1 MKTKLPDACLQLT
14 LLCIIFLVINM
25 ATVAL
30 LPIELSRLVRV
41 STTLLLLLFLSYH
54 RGHKQL
60 IVFLGI
66 LFFALRDSLIIDY
79 ETEFNKTFVFI
90 ITIFA
95 YLLLV
100 SVPLKKLRLSK
111 STPVIIIFVLTL
123 IALNVFNVYYLSDVV
138 RNELDTPYQLVLF
151 FVQGAVLIVLGF
163 VGFMYNERVE
173 GKTPLIYLYFVLCFI
188 LSDLCGL
195 AAYFFKFEPAYFPER
210 AFYIIGLVLLVNF
223 SLNQKIIQESRITER
238 KREYL
243 L

>member
-1 MKTKLPDACLQLT
+1 MKTKLPDAYLQLT

-25 ATVAL
+25 VTVAS
-30 LPIELSRLVRV
+30 LPIELSRIVRV
-41 STTLLLLLFLSYH
+41 STILFLLLFLAYH
-54 RGHKQL
+54 KGHTQL

-79 ETEFNKTFVFI
+79 ENEFNKTFVFI

-95 YLLLV
+95 YTLLA
-100 SVPLKKLRLSK
+100 SIPLKKLKLSK
-111 STPVIIIFVLTL
+111 STPVIIIFVISL

-138 RNELDTPYQLVLF
+138 SSELDTWFQLVLF
-151 FVQGAVLIVLGF
+151 FIQGAVLIILGF
-163 VGFMYNERVE
+163 VGFMYNERFE

-195 AAYFFKFEPAYFPER
+195 AAYFFKFEAAYFPER

-223 SLNQKIIQESRITER
+223 SLNQTIIQEDRITER
-238 KREYL
+238 KKEYL